1 VSRLASVTAIVAG
14 FVALAAMRAT
24 TPHFID
30 ITGPIGFSGAPDTPV
45 RTDNLVVT
53 AGQPRLARAIRF
65 RVAGKVETRDTG
77 GVWLII
83 PVASQVEHHTTNVY
97 GRTWLTTDG
106 RRYAASD
113 RVEGADAALTPTKT
127 IQPGLVR
134 HDLLVFEVH
143 PDVTAGGTLLLSEQ
157 RFPQL
162 TAEARIPFPKTPLGA
177 PAAMIDLDE
186 LHAKL

>member
-1 VSRLASVTAIVAG
+1 VTAIVAG

-30 ITGPIGFSGAPDTPV
+30 ITGPIGFSGTPDKAV
-45 RTDNLVVT
+45 RMDNLVVT
-53 AGQPRLARAIRF
+53 AGQPRLARTIRF
-65 RVAGKVETRDTG
+65 RVAGQVETRDTG
-77 GVWLII
+77 GVWLIV
-83 PVASQVEHHTTNVY
+83 PVASQVAHHTTNIY
-97 GRTWLTTDG
+97 GRTWLATDG

-113 RVEGADAALTPTKT
+113 RVDGADSALTPIKT

-143 PDVTAGGTLLLSEQ
+143 PDVTVGGTLLLSEQ

-162 TAEARIPFPKTPLGA
+162 TAEARIPFLKTPLGA
-177 PAAMIDLDE
+177 PEAMIDLDD

>member
-1 VSRLASVTAIVAG
+1 MSRLTSVAAIVAG

-30 ITGPIGFSGAPDTPV
+30 ITGPIGFRGVPDKPV

-65 RVAGKVETRDTG
+65 RAAGKVVTRDTG
-77 GVWLII
+77 GVWLIV
-83 PVASQVEHHTTNVY
+83 PVASQVDHKTTAVY
-97 GRTWLTTDG
+97 GRTWLTQDG
-106 RRYAASD
+106 RRYAASE
-113 RVEGADAALTPTKT
+113 RVEGADAVLTSTKT

-162 TAEARIPFPKTPLGA
+162 TAEARIPFPKTP
-177 PAAMIDLDE
+177 PAAPVAMLDLDD